1 MCPVQTVTYVS
12 GRSLLNQLR
21 WSVFLVQSSPTIQ
34 QPSLHIHAANRQEHD
49 CKCRVSRSGLPAF
62 NHALPWPGYSANRLA
77 DEQIGYRSGK
87 ELSSCFRDA
96 NILAIG
102 TRTQQYGERSTD
114 LDSILLDSTT
124 EFLLEASGRGA

>member
-1 MCPVQTVTYVS
+1 
-12 GRSLLNQLR
+12 
-21 WSVFLVQSSPTIQ
+21 
-34 QPSLHIHAANRQEHD
+34 
-49 CKCRVSRSGLPAF
+49 VSRSGLPAF

-102 TRTQQYGERSTD
+102 TRTQQNGERSTD